1 MRIIVRTILA
11 LVLLSAIGLIA
22 FLFHGSKGTE
32 TWATITGLLAVLAA
46 VIAAYPA
53 LRVLDIQED
62 SLKPRPTLYF
72 DLSSRYGL
80 AQLRVKNI
88 GGSVAYDVHLKWKI
102 HPRDHKG
109 DEVTALDYISSLLPA
124 EDVST
129 LLGQSS
135 EVVQRYSNNLFEG
148 EIAFKDAKGK
158 VSQEKFSF
166 SADAHQKRLY
176 HDEELPKTLR
186 DLQRI
191 PDNLERVVAVLEK
204 IREDQRIFADQG
216 EKHLPDQ

>member
-1 MRIIVRTILA
+1 
-11 LVLLSAIGLIA
+11 
-22 FLFHGSKGTE
+22 
-32 TWATITGLLAVLAA
+32 
-46 VIAAYPA
+46 
-53 LRVLDIQED
+53 
-62 SLKPRPTLYF
+62 
-72 DLSSRYGL
+72 
-80 AQLRVKNI
+80 
-88 GGSVAYDVHLKWKI
+88 
-102 HPRDHKG
+102 
-109 DEVTALDYISSLLPA
+109 
-124 EDVST
+124 
-129 LLGQSS
+129 
-135 EVVQRYSNNLFEG
+135 
-148 EIAFKDAKGK
+148 